1 MENHLQEAI
10 EQMRKKEEAG
20 LRVVYSQT
28 YNFVYLRAKSIL
40 KREEDIQK
48 LVKEVYVQAI
58 QQAKRIKGDNLYEWL
73 GKWTYILGAGKYR
86 RKKVREV
93 SDIEWDDND
102 YNTLKGIGKD
112 STREVICNTLEEL
125 PDMYQATLYAFYYD
139 QMKIKD
145 IARAMD
151 YSEEAIINRLNY
163 THKYLKKALENYEE
177 ETKVN
182 VQLSPEA
189 IYRALKDWS
198 QDNCLG
204 VSAVQSIYMG
214 ICRELGFQVGVI
226 EVDDREMAGAEKAV
240 VKHEADDL
248 SGIYDELE
256 TYSAKPGMDK
266 RQLVIAGVVVVVIA
280 VIALIVMLIAGHA
293 GRNKETDKKP
303 VNPPTEQ
310 QQDEEMPSQE
320 SMDQDVEDVESNE
333 TPEMDEIE
341 EQVPADTSEYILP
354 NSNTQRLTRADL
366 AGLTKEELR
375 LARNEIYARH
385 GMIFGATDLANYFA
399 TKSWYTPTV
408 AYDDFYDKVTISDI
422 EAANVS
428 LIVAL
433 EEEME

>member
-10 EQMRKKEEAG
+10 EQMRKREEAG
-20 LRVVYSQT
+20 LRVIYSQT

-48 LVKEVYVQAI
+48 LVKEVYVQTI

-73 GKWTYILGAGKYR
+73 GKWTYILGGGKYR

-93 SDIEWDDND
+93 SNIEWDDND
-102 YNTLKGIGKD
+102 YNALKEIGKD
-112 STREVICNTLEEL
+112 STREIICNTLEEL

-145 IARAMD
+145 IAKVMD

-163 THKYLKKALENYEE
+163 THKYLQKVLENYEE

-198 QDNCLG
+198 QDNCLS
-204 VSAVQSIYMG
+204 VSTVQSIYMG
-214 ICRELGFQVGVI
+214 ICRELGFQVGAI
-226 EVDDREMAGAEKAV
+226 EVDDREMAGAEKTV

-256 TYSAKPGMDK
+256 AYSAKPGMDK
-266 RQLVIAGVVVVVIA
+266 RQLVIVGAAVVAIA
-280 VIALIVMLIAGHA
+280 VIALIVILIAGNA
-293 GRNKETDKKP
+293 DKNTETDKNP
-303 VNPPTEQ
+303 VTSPTEQ
-310 QQDEEMPSQE
+310 QQDEEMLLQE
-320 SMDQDVEDVESNE
+320 STEQDAEDMETSE
-333 TPEMDEIE
+333 TPDIDENT
-341 EQVPADTSEYILP
+341 EQVPVDTSEYILP
-354 NSNTQRLTRADL
+354 NSSTQRLTRADL
-366 AGLTKEELR
+366 TGLTKEELR

-385 GMIFGATDLANYFA
+385 GMIFGAADLANYFA

-428 LIVAL
+428 LIV
-433 EEEME
+433 EMEDEME